1 MNHYWIHGANK
12 TNRLSKRAIHFI
24 DVMKRFIEPAGYQGR
39 VQVKSEYAP
48 PDAKKRDIDNI
59 VKPIF
64 DSLSKC
70 GLILDDKQVDK
81 LVVERLPVEKDG
93 KLVIY
98 VRKI

>member
-1 MNHYWIHGANK
+1 MA
-12 TNRLSKRAIHFI
+12 
-24 DVMKRFIEPAGYQGR
+24 RFVNPCRYDGKVSVNI
-39 VQVKSEYAP
+39 EYAP

-81 LVVERLPVEKDG
+81 LVVERLPVEKEG